1 MGVSQDGLN
10 SAPPPSHQM
19 QENGLFQPEGN
30 DEMSNMGFNQ
40 NMTNLQ
46 NPIITQL
53 RNPEGERPTSISTT
67 VQSETRGGKPLDRGK
82 PPSLLRRPCFY
93 LTTFVKALPVI
104 FISSIVVWSYYAYFV
119 AVVLNAMAPSPAE
132 QVICAVVFHCLTALF
147 VWSYAMVIFTPPGF
161 APSSWHLS
169 PDQVDKLRS
178 AQSEEE
184 WKALLFTLAEQL
196 GCRVKQRSVQNAVRY
211 CEKCLAIKPDRS
223 HHCSVCEKCTLKMDH
238 HCPWVNNCVGF
249 HNYKFFLL
257 FLGYAISYCLW
268 IAATSFQFFLRI
280 WLYREEDIV
289 AGSHKYQVLFVFFVS
304 ILFSLSL
311 SSLFWYHI
319 WLLLHNRSTLEQFR
333 APMFE
338 NNHSDPEGWSL
349 GKLDNIREVMGPN
362 AWLWL
367 VPVKTALGDGITF
380 PTRIPLRECTTFHSI
395 GQSLPSR
402 PETPSRTLINPV
414 LGPKGEPVVSS
425 IPTTARGSLSPDC
438 RLTITPDESTML
450 KQDTIT
456 PDSGVAETEVRL
468 DTSGYPQTV
477 ISR

>member
-1 MGVSQDGLN
+1 MGLRQDGLN
-10 SAPPPSHQM
+10 SSPSHQI

-30 DEMSNMGFNQ
+30 DEMSNKGFNQ
-40 NMTNLQ
+40 NMTNLP
-46 NPIITQL
+46 NYSSTQL
-53 RNPEGERPTSISTT
+53 RNPEGERPRSNSTT
-67 VQSETRGGKPLDRGK
+67 VQSEIRGGKPLDRGK

-119 AVVLNAMAPSPAE
+119 AVVLNAMASSPAE

-161 APSSWHLS
+161 APPSWHLS
-169 PDQVDKLRS
+169 SDQVDKLRS

-196 GCRVKQRSVQNAVRY
+196 NCRVKQRSVQNAVRY

-257 FLGYAISYCLW
+257 FLGYAILYCLW
-268 IAATSFQFFLRI
+268 IASTSFRFFLRI
-280 WLYREEDIV
+280 WLYREEDVV
-289 AGSHKYQVLFVFFVS
+289 AGSHKYQILFVFFVS
-304 ILFSLSL
+304 ILFSISL

-362 AWLWL
+362 AWLWF

-380 PTRIPLRECTTFHSI
+380 PTRIPLMECTTFHSI